1 MCSGGPFAD
10 EVNQGVLIGA
20 GHLHVMSRQE
30 RQTVLEYLQ
39 HPTADNMDESA
50 EAFRSA
56 FLPMH
61 CKPMGGKLY
70 RKGDFVAA
78 FQQGVEVFFQIEKFF
93 LVKVSNVYR
102 SIVLGDTFQFITNP
116 GGTVSRHP
124 ISDTVYIQPAH
135 SYICVGLNDLR
146 REIMLFPET
155 GNKYAV
161 VDPFRT
167 SVNLPRVIVPIF
179 PQVDD
184 FVCVIGDEEENPWR
198 ALITEVN
205 YRTSTVGGY
214 FYVKHPNFDANH
226 LWIRERPQRKETI
239 HFNSLLST
247 VNGEWVG
254 NAWRDT

>member
-78 FQQGVEVFFQIEKFF
+78 FQQGVGVFFQIEKFF
-93 LVKVSNVYR
+93 LVKVSNVY
-102 SIVLGDTFQFITNP
+102 
-116 GGTVSRHP
+116 
-124 ISDTVYIQPAH
+124 
-135 SYICVGLNDLR
+135 
-146 REIMLFPET
+146 
-155 GNKYAV
+155 
-161 VDPFRT
+161 
-167 SVNLPRVIVPIF
+167 
-179 PQVDD
+179 
-184 FVCVIGDEEENPWR
+184 
-198 ALITEVN
+198 
-205 YRTSTVGGY
+205 
-214 FYVKHPNFDANH
+214 
-226 LWIRERPQRKETI
+226 
-239 HFNSLLST
+239 
-247 VNGEWVG
+247 
-254 NAWRDT
+254 